1 MSVPITRELLADAP
15 ADASTSPPDVLVRGF
30 RTFAHYQVTLR
41 RHDGSVAS
49 LARDILHVGKVV
61 GVLAVDPSRNVV
73 VLIRQFRLAAH
84 LAVGLG
90 EQIEIVAGHV
100 ERGEAPHQ
108 AAQRE
113 CIEEI
118 GVEPR
123 SLHPLFDFLPAPGIN
138 DEYTTMFLAIVDS
151 SQVPERGG
159 VAHESEDT
167 QPLCVDI
174 DAALASL
181 ASGQLHNG
189 YLILAL
195 QWLALNRH
203 RIDAFAA
210 GEPDHD
216 RAGP

>member
-1 MSVPITRELLADAP
+1 MSLPITRDLLADAP

-41 RHDGSVAS
+41 HHDGSVAS

-100 ERGEAPHQ
+100 ERGEAPQQ
-108 AAQRE
+108 AAHRE
-113 CIEEI
+113 CLEEI

-123 SLHPLFDFLPAPGIN
+123 SLHQLFDFLPAPGIN
-138 DEYTTMFLAIVDS
+138 DEYATMFLAIVDS
-151 SQVPERGG
+151 SRVPERGG
-159 VAHESEDT
+159 AAHESEDT
-167 QPLCVDI
+167 QPLRVDI

-203 RIDAFAA
+203 RIGELAT

-216 RAGP
+216 RSGP